1 MDLICNSYA
10 NDSDDEPEPVTNERL
25 TSKIAAAPSIPSKRP
40 YPVPEERQYK
50 PPRRPYPPH
59 GSYSESQTSSS
70 FSIPVPVPVPV
81 PGRYVSKRERS
92 LLASLSTIPTP
103 DQSSDL
109 SQKPYSS
116 PTVLGS
122 ISDSDVPR
130 HVLSS
135 VRHRPKG
142 SSLQT
147 EMPSRMS
154 ISLTG
159 HTKAVTAIDWS
170 TSHELLCSS
179 SSCFCG
185 A

>member
-1 MDLICNSYA
+1 MVVLLPYA
-10 NDSDDEPEPVTNERL
+10 N
-25 TSKIAAAPSIPSKRP
+25 
-40 YPVPEERQYK
+40 
-50 PPRRPYPPH
+50 
-59 GSYSESQTSSS
+59 
-70 FSIPVPVPVPV
+70 
-81 PGRYVSKRERS
+81 
-92 LLASLSTIPTP
+92 LLLIS
-103 DQSSDL
+103 
-109 SQKPYSS
+109 
-116 PTVLGS
+116 VLGS

-170 TSHELLCSS
+170 TSHGMFLLFCCSFWVKIGLKLSSASFICLLELLCSS

>member
-1 MDLICNSYA
+1 MLLLYTNLYEAFLIS
-10 NDSDDEPEPVTNERL
+10 
-25 TSKIAAAPSIPSKRP
+25 
-40 YPVPEERQYK
+40 
-50 PPRRPYPPH
+50 
-59 GSYSESQTSSS
+59 
-70 FSIPVPVPVPV
+70 
-81 PGRYVSKRERS
+81 
-92 LLASLSTIPTP
+92 
-103 DQSSDL
+103 
-109 SQKPYSS
+109 
-116 PTVLGS
+116 VLGS

-135 VRHRPKG
+135 VTHRPKG
-142 SSLQT
+142 SSLRT

-170 TSHELLCSS
+170 TSHGMFLPFVVAFEFTLVTIGLMLSSASFICLLELLCSS